1 MLNNTLFLITF
12 YIYTLALVFSILFV
26 VNKKKWVENT
36 SFSIFA
42 LGFLLHTA
50 ALLVRWGEA
59 GNVEVAAFQ
68 EAEGRILQ
76 GWDWF
81 SVYISHPP
89 WSNMYE
95 SLVCFGWG
103 MVAVSLYG
111 IKRFRVPFLPIFSIA
126 VTLLIMGAASLLIT
140 KGITPLVPAL
150 QSKWIHLH
158 VTMATISYPAF
169 GLAAILAVFYLLKVG
184 VRPQTFGVVTS
195 VVAILIIMA
204 VGGKSLLTD
213 AEYRLPLLSNHAGE
227 MFRATYEASDANGA
241 VIAQDASLAW
251 TIPVAGIFFWLSM
264 LSGLAAVVLYALR
277 GSRNNK
283 IFRGLMLAG
292 FAMLS
297 IGIGAILASV
307 FSTGELLLKEADIQ
321 SLIASSHLAGGK
333 TLVENYIVS
342 GTSPFMLS
350 LKGAPFE
357 FMLLVMAWMGF
368 VFYLALEWKTE
379 WLVAQLPDAEKLD
392 NMSYKTILFA
402 FPFLTLLIIT
412 GAVWAY
418 YAWGR
423 YWGWDPK
430 ETWSLVTWLIY
441 SIYLHVR
448 ISHGWQGRIPA
459 VLAALGFAIVIFTYL
474 GVNILLSGLHSYG
487 SG

>member
-12 YIYTLALVFSILFV
+12 YVYTLALIFSILFV

-36 SFSIFA
+36 SFAVFA
-42 LGFLLHTA
+42 LGFLLHTV

-59 GNVEVAAFQ
+59 GSVEVSAFQ

-76 GWDWF
+76 GWEWF
-81 SVYISHPP
+81 AVYISHPP

-103 MVAVSLYG
+103 MVLVSLYG
-111 IKRFRVPFLPIFSIA
+111 IRRFRIPVLPIFSIA

-184 VRPQTFGVVTS
+184 VRPQAFGVVTA
-195 VVAILIIMA
+195 VIAILIILA
-204 VGGKSLLTD
+204 VGGRSLLAD
-213 AEYRLPLLSNHAGE
+213 AQYRLPLLSNHAGE

-241 VIAQDASLAW
+241 LIVSDAPLAW
-251 TIPVAGIFFWLSM
+251 PLPAVGALFWLSM
-264 LSGLAAVVLYALR
+264 LAALAAIIVFAMR
-277 GSRNNK
+277 GNRGNG
-283 IFRGLMLAG
+283 IFRVAMLASF
-292 FAMLS
+292 FALS
-297 IGIGAILASV
+297 AGIAALIAAVAGG
-307 FSTGELLLKEADIQ
+307 GEMALSESDIQ
-321 SLIASSHLAGGK
+321 SLIASNHMAGGK
-333 TLVENYIVS
+333 TLVESYILG
-342 GTSPFMLS
+342 GTTPFVLS
-350 LKGAPFE
+350 IKGAPFE
-357 FMLLVMAWMGF
+357 FMLLVTAWLGF
-368 VFYLALEWKTE
+368 VFYLALEWKTD
-379 WLVAQLPDAEKLD
+379 WLVLQLPDAEKLD

-459 VLAALGFAIVIFTYL
+459 VLAAFGFAIVIFTYL
-474 GVNILLSGLHSYG
+474 GVNILLAGLHSYG
-487 SG
+487 SV